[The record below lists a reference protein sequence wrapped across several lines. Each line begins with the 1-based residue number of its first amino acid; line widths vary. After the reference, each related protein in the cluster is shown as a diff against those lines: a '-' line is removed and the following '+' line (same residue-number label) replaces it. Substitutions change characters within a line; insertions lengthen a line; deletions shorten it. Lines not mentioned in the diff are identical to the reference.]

1 MDLKR
6 QREKLLKEELCNH
19 CLGRQFAQLGT
30 GLENYERGYLV
41 RKTEKLSEEVFK
53 PNNLEKGLEV
63 GGECYLCNGL
73 FEQLD
78 KYTKLMIDKLEDY
91 EFKTI
96 LVGTR
101 PPEELKKRE
110 KELWLKYGQEY
121 AEPLKTEFNRL
132 LAKRIMPKLN
142 VDSDLDRPDI
152 QAVVDIADKEVEL
165 YLSSVLVY
173 GQYNKYVRD
182 ISQTI
187 WNYSQNSVQQ
197 VIQTPFLKRFA
208 AVEAKFHGAGRE
220 DLNVRCF
227 AKREF
232 ILELMKPKKRNVNLE
247 ELTTTVN
254 QSQDKVEIFNLQFVS
269 PDKKEVIKNRE
280 ADKIYRALVRLDI
293 DVTKNDLLQ
302 LDNLVGIV
310 EQKTPSRVLK
320 NRGDKLRTREIYQ
333 LLVEDITSQ
342 KIELII
348 KAEAGTYI
356 KEFISGDDCRTQPSV
371 AGLLN
376 CSAKCEKLDVV
387 SIDN

>member
-1 MDLKR
+1 MDLNCKR
-6 QREKLLKEELCNH
+6 DKLLNEELCNH

-280 ADKIYRALVRLDI
+280 ADKIYRALVRFDI

>member
-73 FEQLD
+73 FEQLN

-101 PPEELKKRE
+101 PPEELKGRE

-247 ELTTTVN
+247 ELITTVN